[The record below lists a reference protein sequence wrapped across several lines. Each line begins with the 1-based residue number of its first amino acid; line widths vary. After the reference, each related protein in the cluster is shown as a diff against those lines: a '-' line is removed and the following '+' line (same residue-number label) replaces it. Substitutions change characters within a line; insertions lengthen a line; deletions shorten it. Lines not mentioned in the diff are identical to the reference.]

1 MNAFPRGLH
10 HVTAIA
16 SDPQQNIDFYAGLL
30 GLRLVKRT
38 VNFDDPTA
46 YHLYYGD
53 AQGSPG
59 SIVTF
64 FYWPHAGH
72 KGRVGTGQLRR
83 LSFSAPAASL
93 DFWNERLRRHGVTVA
108 RAHRFDE
115 DVLAFADPDG
125 IAIEIVGAVDDKR
138 GAWTG
143 SGIAEEHALRGLH
156 AAEVL
161 VHERGVTERLLERE
175 MGFRLVKRSDARA
188 RFESGEGGPGTYVD
202 VVGDP
207 QAPTGLGGVGTIHHV
222 AFRVTDDA
230 SEREMQLRLNAAG
243 YTVSAVRD
251 RNYFRSIYYRERGGV
266 LFEIATDVPGFA
278 IDESAE
284 SLGTTLRL
292 PSPFEDMRGEI
303 ERALPALNAPKV
315 FS

>member
-16 SDPQQNIDFYAGLL
+16 SDLQKNIDFYAGLL

-53 AQGSPG
+53 AQGTPG

-72 KGRVGTGQLRR
+72 RGRVGAGQVRR
-83 LSFSAPAASL
+83 LSFSASPAAL
-93 DFWNERLRRHGVTVA
+93 DFWMERLTRHHVSAERVQ
-108 RAHRFDE
+108 RFDE
-115 DVLAFADPDG
+115 DVISLTDPDG
-125 IAIEIVGAVDDKR
+125 IAIEIVAAANDPRR
-138 GAWTG
+138 GWTG
-143 SGIAEEHALRGLH
+143 AGIAEEHALRGLH
-156 AAEVL
+156 TAELL
-161 VHERGVTERLLERE
+161 VHERSVTERLLEGE
-175 MGFRLVKRSDARA
+175 MGFRLVKRTSSRA

-207 QAPTGLGGVGTIHHV
+207 QTVGGLGGVGTIHHL
-222 AFRVTDDA
+222 AFRVPDDP
-230 SEREMQLRLNAAG
+230 SQRTMQVRLNAVG
-243 YTVSAVRD
+243 YLVSAVRD
-251 RNYFRSIYYRERGGV
+251 RSYFRSIYYRERCGV
-266 LFEIATDVPGFA
+266 LFEIATDIPGFA
-278 IDESAE
+278 IDEPVD

-292 PSPFEDMRGEI
+292 PRPFEEMRSEI
-303 ERALPALNAPKV
+303 ERTLPPLSPPKA
-315 FS
+315 FN